1 MNVAIGAAVCVGAV
15 MTPSDDS
22 VYLIACFLTVG
33 VMALIR
39 SHGYRWLRRR
49 VWPDSA
55 QAARTRT
62 AQLWRFVPAM
72 PRRVVALSYASF
84 VLTCLLAAV
93 ALGLAI
99 TWLLARAVPTAR
111 PSAAA
116 VIGACTAVAAV
127 GALLGIAHLS
137 RTDSEKP
144 VAMSASPTAAATT
157 TVAAAATTA
166 ATAANPPE
174 ALPVTIVTGYLGA
187 GKSTLVQRILT
198 EEHGSRILVIEN
210 ELGAVGV
217 DHELLLR
224 EAQPEEVVLLSNGC
238 VCCRVRKDLITTLLA
253 LRDKLPLLDACLIE
267 TTGVADPAALVQTF
281 YAAELRGV
289 CRLDAVLCVVDAKHV
304 RRHLELPRH
313 SHVGPDGR
321 PWRFSALNEVQEQ
334 ILFADRL
341 LLNKCD
347 LADADELAAARELLG
362 ALNPAAPLFET
373 TRGSGVAIDALLNIG
388 AFDPSRHRPT
398 GPGGFALFDAARA
411 PPLCLPA
418 GVPAGGG
425 RRGGDGVRA
434 HSVSIDGEVDL
445 DAFNRWML
453 ALLRDD
459 GELAR
464 AHKGAARRAGRSCRF
479 CFQSVYM
486 TFDGRAVGRWEDGE
500 PRSSRMV
507 FIGVDLDAK
516 KLTAGFE
523 RCAAAST

>member
-1 MNVAIGAAVCVGAV
+1 
-15 MTPSDDS
+15 
-22 VYLIACFLTVG
+22 
-33 VMALIR
+33 
-39 SHGYRWLRRR
+39 
-49 VWPDSA
+49 
-55 QAARTRT
+55 
-62 AQLWRFVPAM
+62 M
-72 PRRVVALSYASF
+72 PRRVVVLSYASF

-116 VIGACTAVAAV
+116 VVGACTAVAAV

-137 RTDSEKP
+137 RAEPEKLTP
-144 VAMSASPTAAATT
+144 PPAAARTAT
-157 TVAAAATTA
+157 AGANAVA
-166 ATAANPPE
+166 AANPPE

-304 RRHLELPRH
+304 RRHLELPR
-313 SHVGPDGR
+313 V
-321 PWRFSALNEVQEQ
+321 V
-334 ILFADRL
+334 
-341 LLNKCD
+341 
-347 LADADELAAARELLG
+347 
-362 ALNPAAPLFET
+362 
-373 TRGSGVAIDALLNIG
+373 IDALLRIG

-398 GPGGFALFDAARA
+398 GPGG
-411 PPLCLPA
+411 
-418 GVPAGGG
+418 
-425 RRGGDGVRA
+425 
-434 HSVSIDGEVDL
+434 
-445 DAFNRWML
+445 
-453 ALLRDD
+453 
-459 GELAR
+459 
-464 AHKGAARRAGRSCRF
+464 
-479 CFQSVYM
+479 
-486 TFDGRAVGRWEDGE
+486 
-500 PRSSRMV
+500 
-507 FIGVDLDAK
+507 
-516 KLTAGFE
+516 
-523 RCAAAST
+523 AAATACARTA

>member
-1 MNVAIGAAVCVGAV
+1 
-15 MTPSDDS
+15 MTPTDDS
-22 VYLIACFLTVG
+22 FYLISAVLVVG

-39 SHGYRWLRRR
+39 SHGYPWLRRR
-49 VWPDSA
+49 VWPDEA

-459 GELAR
+459 GGSLVRTKGLLA
-464 AHKGAARRAGRSCRF
+464 AQGHDLRF

-500 PRSSRMV
+500 SRSSRMV

>member
-1 MNVAIGAAVCVGAV
+1 M
-15 MTPSDDS
+15 
-22 VYLIACFLTVG
+22 
-33 VMALIR
+33 
-39 SHGYRWLRRR
+39 
-49 VWPDSA
+49 
-55 QAARTRT
+55 
-62 AQLWRFVPAM
+62 
-72 PRRVVALSYASF
+72 
-84 VLTCLLAAV
+84 
-93 ALGLAI
+93 
-99 TWLLARAVPTAR
+99 PTAR

-144 VAMSASPTAAATT
+144 TRHRPPRRPTAAAT
-157 TVAAAATTA
+157 ATA
-166 ATAANPPE
+166 AAANPPE

-347 LADADELAAARELLG
+347 LADADELAAARDTPRRAQPGG
-362 ALNPAAPLFET
+362 AAAP
-373 TRGSGVAIDALLNIG
+373 
-388 AFDPSRHRPT
+388 P
-398 GPGGFALFDAARA
+398 
-411 PPLCLPA
+411 
-418 GVPAGGG
+418 
-425 RRGGDGVRA
+425 
-434 HSVSIDGEVDL
+434 
-445 DAFNRWML
+445 
-453 ALLRDD
+453 
-459 GELAR
+459 
-464 AHKGAARRAGRSCRF
+464 ARRSRRP
-479 CFQSVYM
+479 
-486 TFDGRAVGRWEDGE
+486 AV
-500 PRSSRMV
+500 
-507 FIGVDLDAK
+507 
-516 KLTAGFE
+516 
-523 RCAAAST
+523 

>member
-1 MNVAIGAAVCVGAV
+1 M
-15 MTPSDDS
+15 
-22 VYLIACFLTVG
+22 
-33 VMALIR
+33 
-39 SHGYRWLRRR
+39 
-49 VWPDSA
+49 
-55 QAARTRT
+55 
-62 AQLWRFVPAM
+62 
-72 PRRVVALSYASF
+72 
-84 VLTCLLAAV
+84 
-93 ALGLAI
+93 
-99 TWLLARAVPTAR
+99 
-111 PSAAA
+111 
-116 VIGACTAVAAV
+116 
-127 GALLGIAHLS
+127 
-137 RTDSEKP
+137 
-144 VAMSASPTAAATT
+144 
-157 TVAAAATTA
+157 
-166 ATAANPPE
+166 
-174 ALPVTIVTGYLGA
+174 TIVTGYLGA

-198 EEHGSRILVIEN
+198 EEHGARILVIEN

-373 TRGSGVAIDALLNIG
+373 TRGGGVAIDALLNIG

-459 GELAR
+459 GGSLVRTKGLLA
-464 AHKGAARRAGRSCRF
+464 AQGHDARF

-486 TFDGRAVGRWEDGE
+486 TFDGRAVGSWEDGE

-523 RCAAAST
+523 RCAAAAST